1 MPLLSKDEQFMKRC
15 GGWLAATLVAAMVA
29 TAAEAASAQKKYD
42 SGASD
47 AEIKIGTIM
56 PFAGPAAAYAIIGHT
71 IAAYFKKINAE
82 GGVNGRK
89 LNLIAYD
96 DSYNP
101 AKTLQ
106 QARRLV
112 EDEQVLLI
120 FASLGTQTN
129 AAIRDYMNTRKVPQL
144 FVASGASM
152 WDNPKDF
159 PWTMGFQPSY
169 QTEAH
174 IYAQYLID
182 NHPNGKVAVLYQNDD
197 FGKDYLKGLEDG
209 LDGKLPIVARVPYA
223 LTDTSLIPQITR
235 LHSSGADILF
245 DVTTPKFAVEAIRR
259 VAQIGWHPEHIITS
273 VSESVGAVLKPA
285 GVENAEG
292 LLSAYFVK
300 EPNDPSWKN
309 DAEFA
314 AWRNFMAT
322 YLPDADLTN
331 TLTVYGYVT
340 AQALIQVLKQCGDD
354 LTREN
359 VMKQAASLKGFRL
372 GMLLPGIAI
381 DTSAADFAPLE
392 QMSMMRFTGG
402 QWKRFGSVLNGID
415 PGAVSEGF
423 KAIFKYGTATRET
436 AGQQN
441 ANTVTMMTGT
451 FDGTYVQIGADLA
464 SVLDDGRN
472 FRLLPVVGRGSVQ
485 AVADILFLK
494 GVDVGIVR
502 TDTLDYLEKKGYAN
516 NIKGQL
522 GYITKLYNEEM
533 HVLAPKTIRDLQDLD
548 GKTVAV
554 DLPDGGTFVTAMTV
568 FERLGI
574 KPHFLYIEPRVAL
587 EKLRQGEIDAM
598 IAVEGKPI
606 DLLQQLDDQ
615 DLHLVPVDY
624 VEPLQTDYLPAQ
636 FTSDDYPHLVAKGT
650 RVDTIAAAAV
660 LVAYNWPPASDR
672 YRRLSLLVDALFGKI
687 KELQK
692 PPYHPKWKEV
702 TQHATLAGWTRFRP
716 AQEWL
721 DKNAVATTTSVETDD
736 RLARLLRESQ
746 TSGANAAPATSNQLL
761 AQFHQFLSERGSA
774 ASKLGPER
782 LMRDFLEWQGARQVT
797 R

>member
-1 MPLLSKDEQFMKRC
+1 MKGC
-15 GGWLAATLVAAMVA
+15 GGWLVAALLAATVAA
-29 TAAEAASAQKKYD
+29 AAGPASAQKKYD
-42 SGASD
+42 AGASD
-47 AEIKIGTIM
+47 TEIKIGTIM
-56 PFAGPAAAYAIIGHT
+56 PFTGPAAAYATIGQT
-71 IAAYFKKINAE
+71 IAAYFKKINAQ

-101 AKTLQ
+101 AKTVQ

-112 EDEQVLLI
+112 EDDQVLMI

-129 AAIRDYMNTRKVPQL
+129 VAIRDYMNTKKVPQL

-169 QTEAH
+169 QAEAH
-174 IYAQYLID
+174 VYAEYLLE
-182 NHPNGKVAVLYQNDD
+182 NHPDGKVGVLYQNDD

-209 LDGKLPIVARVPYA
+209 LAGKLPIVARVPYE
-223 LTDTSLIPQITR
+223 LTDANLNLQIAR
-235 LHSSGADILF
+235 LRSSGADILF
-245 DVTTPKFAVEAIRR
+245 DVTTPKFAVQAIRR
-259 VAQIGWHPEHIITS
+259 VAQIGWHPEHIVTS

-285 GVENAEG
+285 GLNNAEG
-292 LLSAYFVK
+292 VLSAYFVK

-314 AWRNFMAT
+314 DWLRFMAE
-322 YLPDADLTN
+322 YLPDADRTN
-331 TLTVYGYVT
+331 ALTVYGYVT
-340 AQALIQVLKQCGDD
+340 AQALVQVLKQCGDD

-359 VMKQAASLKGFRL
+359 VMKQAASLKGLRL

-381 DTSAADFAPLE
+381 NTSAADFAPLE
-392 QMSMMRFTGG
+392 QMLMMRFSGG
-402 QWKRFGSVLNGID
+402 QWKRFGSALSGID
-415 PGAVSEGF
+415 PGAVSESF
-423 KAIFKYGTATRET
+423 KAIFKYGTATHET

-441 ANTVTMMTGT
+441 ANTVMMMTGA

-472 FRLLPVVGRGSVQ
+472 FRVLPVVGRGSVQ
-485 AVADILFLK
+485 AIADILFLK

-522 GYITKLYNEEM
+522 AYITKLYNEEM
-533 HVLAPKTIRDLQDLD
+533 HVLAPKAIRTLADLD
-548 GKTVAV
+548 GRTVAV
-554 DLPDGGTFVTAMTV
+554 DLPDGGTFVTAITV

-574 KPHFLYIEPRVAL
+574 KPHFLYIEPRIAL
-587 EKLRQGEIDAM
+587 EKLRRGEIDAM

-606 DLLQQLDDQ
+606 DLLRQLDEQ
-615 DLHLVPVDY
+615 NLHLVPVDY
-624 VEPLQTDYLPAQ
+624 VASLQEDYLPAQ
-636 FTSDDYPHLVAKGT
+636 FTADDYPDLVAKGT

-660 LVAYNWPPASDR
+660 LVAFNWPPTSDR
-672 YRRLSLLVDALFGKI
+672 YRRLSLFVDALFGKI
-687 KELQK
+687 KALQK
-692 PPYHPKWKEV
+692 SPYHPKWKEV
-702 TQHATLAGWTRFRP
+702 TQHATLPGWTRFRP

-721 DKNAVATTTSVETDD
+721 DKNAVATTTSAETSD

-746 TSGANAAPATSNQLL
+746 TSLATAPGATSDEVL
-761 AQFHQFLSERGSA
+761 AQFHQFLSERGEA
-774 ASKLGPER
+774 IGKLDAER
-782 LMRDFLEWQGARQVT
+782 LVHDFLQWQVERQVA

>member
-1 MPLLSKDEQFMKRC
+1 MNRC
-15 GGWLAATLVAAMVA
+15 GGWFVAVLVAAVVT
-29 TAAEAASAQKKYD
+29 TAGGPANAQKKYD
-42 SGASD
+42 AGASD
-47 AEIKIGTIM
+47 TEIKIGTIM
-56 PFAGPAAAYAIIGHT
+56 PFTGPAAAYATIGQT
-71 IAAYFKKINAE
+71 IGAYFKKINAE
-82 GGVNGRK
+82 GGINGRK

-106 QARRLV
+106 QAHRLV
-112 EDEQVLLI
+112 EDDQVLMI
-120 FASLGTQTN
+120 FASLGTQPN
-129 AAIRDYMNTRKVPQL
+129 AAIRDYMNGKKVPQL

-174 IYAQYLID
+174 IYAQYLLE
-182 NHPNGKVAVLYQNDD
+182 NRPHGKVAVLYQNDD

-209 LDGKLPIVARVPYA
+209 LAGKLPIVARVPYE
-223 LTDTSLIPQITR
+223 LTDASLNPQIAR
-235 LHSSGADILF
+235 LRGSGADILF
-245 DVTTPKFAVEAIRR
+245 DVTTPKFAVQAIRR

-273 VSESVGAVLKPA
+273 VSESVGAVLRPA
-285 GVENAEG
+285 GLDNAEG
-292 LLSAYFVK
+292 LVSAYFVK
-300 EPNDPSWKN
+300 EPSDPSWKN

-314 AWRNFMAT
+314 QWLSFMAE
-322 YLPDADLTN
+322 YFPDADLTN
-331 TLTVYGYVT
+331 TLSVYGYVT
-340 AQALIQVLKQCGDD
+340 AQALVQVLKQCGDD
-354 LTREN
+354 LSREN
-359 VMKQAASLKGFRL
+359 VMKQAASLKGL
-372 GMLLPGIAI
+372 KLEMLLPGIAI
-381 DTSAADFAPLE
+381 NTSAADFAPLE
-392 QMSMMRFTGG
+392 QMLMMRFSGG
-402 QWKRFGSVLNGID
+402 QWKRFGPVLSGID

-423 KAIFKYGTATRET
+423 KAIFRYGTATRET

-472 FRLLPVVGRGSVQ
+472 FRVLPVVGRGSVQ

-516 NIKGQL
+516 NVKGQL
-522 GYITKLYNEEM
+522 AYITKLYNEEM
-533 HVLAPKTIRDLQDLD
+533 HVLAPKTIRDLHDLD

-554 DLPDGGTFVTAMTV
+554 DLPDGGTFVTAITV

-587 EKLRQGEIDAM
+587 EKLRRGEIDAM

-606 DLLQQLDDQ
+606 DLLQQLDEPN
-615 DLHLVPVDY
+615 LHLVPVNY

-636 FTSDDYPHLVAKGT
+636 FTSEDYPHLVAKGA
-650 RVDTIAAAAV
+650 RVDTIAGAAV
-660 LVAYNWPPASDR
+660 LAAYNWPPASDR

-721 DKNAVATTTSVETDD
+721 DKNAVATAASVETGD

-746 TSGANAAPATSNQLL
+746 ASGAHAAEPASNQLL
-761 AQFHQFLSERGSA
+761 AQFHQFLSEQGEA
-774 ASKLGPER
+774 ASKSDPER
-782 LMRDFLEWQGARQVT
+782 LMRDFLEWQVARRAT

>member
-1 MPLLSKDEQFMKRC
+1 MKRY
-15 GGWLAATLVAAMVA
+15 GGWLVAAFLAAIVA
-29 TAAEAASAQKKYD
+29 MASGPASAQKKYD
-42 SGASD
+42 AGASD

-56 PFAGPAAAYAIIGHT
+56 PITGPAAAYATIGQT

-101 AKTLQ
+101 AKTVQ

-112 EDEQVLLI
+112 EDDQVLMI
-120 FASLGTQTN
+120 FAGLGTQTN
-129 AAIRDYMNTRKVPQL
+129 MAIRDYMNAKKVPQL

-152 WDNPKDF
+152 WDNPRDF

-169 QTEAH
+169 QAEAH
-174 IYAQYLID
+174 IYAQYLLE
-182 NHPNGKVAVLYQNDD
+182 NHPRGKIAVLYQDDD

-209 LDGKLPIVARVPYA
+209 LAGKLPIVARVPYA
-223 LTDTSLIPQITR
+223 LTEASLNPQIAR
-235 LHSSGADILF
+235 LRSSGADILF
-245 DVTTPKFAVEAIRR
+245 DVTTPKFAAQAIRR

-285 GVENAEG
+285 GFDNAEG
-292 LLSAYFVK
+292 LLSAYFIK

-314 AWRNFMAT
+314 DWLAFMAE
-322 YLPDADLTN
+322 YLPDADRTN
-331 TLTVYGYVT
+331 ALTVYGYVT

-354 LTREN
+354 LTRDN
-359 VMKQAASLKGFRL
+359 VMKQAASLKGLKL
-372 GMLLPGIAI
+372 GMLLPGISI
-381 DTSAADFAPLE
+381 NTSAADFAPLE
-392 QMSMMRFTGG
+392 QMLMMRFTGG
-402 QWKRFGSVLNGID
+402 QWKRFGSVRSGMD

-485 AVADILFLK
+485 AIADILFLK

-516 NIKGQL
+516 NIRGQFA
-522 GYITKLYNEEM
+522 YITKLYNEEM
-533 HVLAPKTIRDLQDLD
+533 HVVAPKAIRRLADLD
-548 GKTVAV
+548 GRTVAV
-554 DLPDGGTFVTAMTV
+554 DLPDGGTFVTAITV

-574 KPHFLYIEPRVAL
+574 RPHFLYIEPRVAL
-587 EKLRQGEIDAM
+587 EKLRKGEIDAL

-606 DLLQQLDDQ
+606 DLLQQVDAQ
-615 DLHLVPVDY
+615 NLHLVPVDY
-624 VEPLQTDYLPAQ
+624 AEPLQGDYLPAQ
-636 FTSDDYPHLVAKGT
+636 FTAEDYPNLIAKGA

-660 LVAYNWPPASDR
+660 LAAYNWPPASDR
-672 YRRLSLLVDALFGKI
+672 YRRLSLLVDALFAKI

-692 PPYHPKWKEV
+692 PPYHPKWREV
-702 TQHATLAGWTRFRP
+702 TQHATLPGWTRFRP

-721 DKNAVATTTSVETDD
+721 DKNAVATATSTESGD

-746 TSGANAAPATSNQLL
+746 TSGSDGPAASSDQIL
-761 AQFHQFLSERGSA
+761 AQFHQFLSERGEA
-774 ASKLGPER
+774 AGKLDAER
-782 LMRDFLEWQGARQVT
+782 LVRDFLQWQVERQVT

>member
-1 MPLLSKDEQFMKRC
+1 MKRW
-15 GGWLAATLVAAMVA
+15 GGWLVATLVAAVVA
-29 TAAEAASAQKKYD
+29 ATPSPARAEKKYD
-42 SGASD
+42 AGASD
-47 AEIKIGTIM
+47 TEIKIGTIM
-56 PFAGPAAAYAIIGHT
+56 PFTGPAAAYATIGQT
-71 IAAYFKKINAE
+71 IAAYFRKINAE

-96 DSYNP
+96 DAYNP
-101 AKTLQ
+101 AKTVQ

-112 EDEQVLLI
+112 EDDQVLMI

-129 AAIRDYMNTRKVPQL
+129 VAIRDYMNVQKVPQL

-169 QTEAH
+169 QAEAH
-174 IYAQYLID
+174 IYAQYLLE
-182 NHPNGKVAVLYQNDD
+182 NHPDGKVAVLYQNDD

-209 LDGKLPIVARVPYA
+209 LAGKMPIVARVPYA
-223 LTDTSLIPQITR
+223 LTDANLNLQIAR
-235 LHSSGADILF
+235 LRSSGADILF
-245 DVTTPKFAVEAIRR
+245 DVTTPKFAVQAIRR
-259 VAQIGWHPEHIITS
+259 VAQIRWHPEHIITS

-285 GVENAEG
+285 GLDNAEG

-300 EPNDPSWKN
+300 EPNDPSWRN

-314 AWRNFMAT
+314 DWLAFMAK
-322 YLPDADLTN
+322 YLPDADRTN
-331 TLTVYGYVT
+331 ALAVYGYVT
-340 AQALIQVLKQCGDD
+340 AQALVQVLKQCGDD
-354 LTREN
+354 LTRDN
-359 VMKQAASLKGFRL
+359 VMKQAASLKGLRP
-372 GMLLPGIAI
+372 GMLLPGISI
-381 DTSAADFAPLE
+381 NTSAADFAPLE
-392 QMSMMRFTGG
+392 QMLMMRFTGG
-402 QWKRFGSVLNGID
+402 QWKRFGSALSGID
-415 PGAVSEGF
+415 PGAVSESF
-423 KAIFKYGTATRET
+423 KAIFRYGTATRET

-441 ANTVTMMTGT
+441 ANTVMMMTGA

-472 FRLLPVVGRGSVQ
+472 FRVLPVVGRGSVQ
-485 AVADILFLK
+485 AIADILFLK

-522 GYITKLYNEEM
+522 AYITKLYNEEM
-533 HVLAPKTIRDLQDLD
+533 HVLAPKAIRTLNDLD

-554 DLPDGGTFVTAMTV
+554 DLPDGGTFVTAITV

-574 KPHFLYIEPRVAL
+574 KPHFLYIEPRIAL
-587 EKLRQGEIDAM
+587 EKLRRGEIDAM

-606 DLLQQLDDQ
+606 DLLQQLDEQ
-615 DLHLVPVDY
+615 NLHLVPVDY
-624 VEPLQTDYLPAQ
+624 VASMQEAYLPAQ
-636 FTSDDYPHLVAKGT
+636 FTAQDYPNLVAKGA

-660 LVAYNWPPASDR
+660 LVAFNWSPTSDR

-692 PPYHPKWKEV
+692 PPYHPKWREV
-702 TQHATLAGWTRFRP
+702 TQHATLPGWTRFRP

-721 DKNAVATTTSVETDD
+721 DKNAVATTTSVEAGD

-746 TSGANAAPATSNQLL
+746 TSGANASAATSDEVL
-761 AQFHQFLSERGSA
+761 AQFHQFLSERGETVG
-774 ASKLGPER
+774 KLDAEK
-782 LMRDFLEWQGARQVT
+782 LVRDFLQWQVERQVA